1 MKIIKRNGSEAVF
14 DISKIIAAVT
24 KANNVVASNQRLTK
38 EQITAIA
45 DDVAQECQ
53 SRNHAMNV
61 EEIQDLVEDAI
72 MQTKAYEVARKY
84 ITYRY
89 VQSLRRT
96 HNTTDDRILSLIEC
110 NNEEVKQENA
120 NKNPTVNSVQRDYM
134 AGEVSKDLTMR
145 MLLPAEIVKAHE
157 DGIIHFH
164 DADYYAQHMHNCDL
178 VTLDDM
184 LQNGTVI
191 SGTLIE
197 KPHSFSTA
205 CNIATQIIAQ
215 VASNQ
220 YGGQSISLTHLAP
233 FVDISRKKIRRDTE
247 AEMKELGIDP
257 GEEKLSQIVEA
268 RLREEIKRGVQTIQ
282 YQVVTL
288 MTTNG
293 QAPFITVFM
302 YLNEAGENQRL
313 KSDLAIIVEEMLR
326 QRYQGVKN
334 EKGVWITPAFPKLIY
349 VLEDDNIRE
358 GTPYFYLTKLAAK
371 CTAKRMVPDYISEK
385 KMKEYKLSK
394 GETEGNGDVFTCMGC
409 RSFLTPDR
417 SGTGW
422 NNVANAKN
430 YVPGK
435 PKYYGRFNQGVV
447 TINLP
452 DVALSSGGEPD
463 KFWKIFDERLELCH
477 RALQYRHN
485 RLKGTLSDA
494 APILWQ
500 YGALA
505 RLKKGEPIDKL
516 LYGGYST
523 ISLGYAG
530 LYECCKY
537 MTGKSHT
544 DPAAKPFALSVMQH
558 MNDKCNEWKNAE
570 NIDYSLYGTPLE
582 STTYKFAK
590 CLQKRF
596 GIVPGITDRNYITNS
611 YHVHVT
617 EQIDAFT
624 KLKFESEF
632 QRLSPGGAISYVEVP
647 NMQDNLEAVIKVMQF
662 IYDNIMYAELN
673 TKSDYCQ
680 VCGYDGEIKIVEDD
694 GKLVWECPHCHNR
707 DQSKLNVARRTCG
720 YIGTQFWNQGR
731 TAEIKDRVLHL

>member
-14 DISKIIAAVT
+14 DITKIISAIT
-24 KANNVVASNQRLTK
+24 KANKVVPEAQRLTK
-38 EQITAIA
+38 QQIIEIS
-45 DDVAQECQ
+45 DHVQEVCYA
-53 SRNHAMNV
+53 RGHAMNV
-61 EEIQDLVEDAI
+61 EEIQDIVEDAI
-72 MQTKAYEVARKY
+72 MATGAYEVARKY

-89 VQSLRRT
+89 VQSLKRT
-96 HNTTDDRILSLIEC
+96 HNTTDDKILSLIEC
-110 NNEEVKQENA
+110 NNEEVKQENS

-145 MLLPAEIVKAHE
+145 MLLPPEIVKAHE
-157 DGIIHFH
+157 EGIIHFH

-178 VTLDDM
+178 VNLDDM

-215 VASNQ
+215 VASSQ

-233 FVDISRKKIRRDTE
+233 FVDVSRKKIRRDVE
-247 AEMKELGIDP
+247 AEMKDLGIDP
-257 GEEKLSQIVEA
+257 GEEKISEIVEK

-302 YLNEAGENQRL
+302 YLNEAGDNQRL
-313 KSDLAIIVEEMLR
+313 KSDLAIVIEEMLR

-334 EKGVWITPAFPKLIY
+334 EAGVWITPAFPKLIY
-349 VLEDDNIRE
+349 VLEDDNIYE
-358 GTPYFYLTKLAAK
+358 GQPYYYLTKLAAK

-385 KMKEYKLSK
+385 KMLEYKVDAN
-394 GETEGNGDVFTCMGC
+394 GEGHCFTCMGC
-409 RSFLTPDR
+409 RSFLTPYIDE
-417 SGTGW
+417 
-422 NNVANAKN
+422 N
-430 YVPGK
+430 GK

-447 TINLP
+447 TINLV
-452 DVALSSGGEPD
+452 DVALSSGGDFD
-463 KFWKIFDERLELCH
+463 KFWQLFDERLELCH
-477 RALQYRHN
+477 KALMCRHN

-530 LYECCKY
+530 LDECCKY

-544 DPAAKPFALSVMQH
+544 DPAAKPFALNVMQH
-558 MNDKCNEWKNAE
+558 MNDACAKWKNQH
-570 NIDYSLYGTPLE
+570 NIDFSLYGTPLE

-596 GIVPGITDRNYITNS
+596 GVVPGITDRNYITNS

-617 EQIDAFT
+617 EHIDAFT

-632 QRLSPGGAISYVEVP
+632 QKLSPGGAISYVEVP

-662 IYDNIMYAELN
+662 IYENIMYAELN

-680 VCGYDGEIKIVEDD
+680 VCGYDGEIQIVPED
-694 GKLVWECPHCHNR
+694 GKLVWECPKCHNR
-707 DQSKLNVARRTCG
+707 DQNKLNVARRTCG

>member
-1 MKIIKRNGSEAVF
+1 MKIIKRNGSEVPF
-14 DISKIIAAVT
+14 DITKIITAVT
-24 KANNVVASNQRLTK
+24 KASDSVSRKSSLTQ
-38 EQITAIA
+38 EQILSIA
-45 DDVAQECQ
+45 NDVTEQCQ
-53 SRNHAMNV
+53 ALNRAVSV
-61 EEIQDLVEDAI
+61 EEIQDMVENKLMDIQAHD
-72 MQTKAYEVARKY
+72 VARHY

-89 VQSLRRT
+89 VQSLKRQT
-96 HNTTDDRILSLIEC
+96 NTTDERILSLIEC
-110 NNEEVKQENA
+110 QNEEVKQENA

-134 AGEVSKDLTMR
+134 AGEISKDLTAR
-145 MLLPAEIVKAHE
+145 LLLDPEIVKAHNE
-157 DGIIHFH
+157 GLIHFH
-164 DADYYAQHMHNCDL
+164 DSDYFAQHMHNCDL
-178 VTLDDM
+178 VNLEDM

-191 SGTLIE
+191 SGTYIE

-233 FVDISRKKIRRDTE
+233 FVDVSRKKIAAEVE
-247 AEMKELGIDP
+247 AEMEGLDVTPERKKE
-257 GEEKLSQIVEA
+257 IVER
-268 RLREEIKRGVQTIQ
+268 RLRNEINRGVQTIQ

-302 YLNEAGENQRL
+302 YLGEARNAQE
-313 KSDLAIIVEEMLR
+313 KADLAIIIEETIR

-334 EKGVWITPAFPKLIY
+334 EAGVWITPAFPKLIY
-349 VLEDDNIRE
+349 VLEEDNIRP
-358 GTPYFYLTKLAAK
+358 GTPYYYLTELAAK

-385 KMKEYKLSK
+385 KMLELKVDKN
-394 GETEGNGDVFTCMGC
+394 GEGHCYTCMGC
-409 RSFLTPDR
+409 RSFLTP
-417 SGTGW
+417 
-422 NNVANAKN
+422 
-430 YVPGK
+430 YVDPETGK

-447 TINLP
+447 TINLV
-452 DVALSSGGEPD
+452 DVALSSKGNFE
-463 KFWKIFDERLELCH
+463 KFWKIFDERLALCH
-477 RALQYRHN
+477 RALQARHK
-485 RLKGTLSDA
+485 RLLGTPSDA

-505 RLKKGEPIDKL
+505 RLKKGEKIDKL
-516 LYGGYST
+516 LFGGYST

-530 LYECCKY
+530 LYECVKY

-544 DPAAKPFALSVMQH
+544 DAGAKPFALSVMQH
-558 MNDKCNEWKNAE
+558 MNDKCNEWKKAE
-570 NIDYSLYGTPLE
+570 NMDYSLYGTPLE

-596 GIVPGITDRNYITNS
+596 GIVPGITDKNYITNS
-611 YHVHVT
+611 YHVHVS
-617 EQIDAFT
+617 EHIDAFT

-632 QRLSPGGAISYVEVP
+632 QKLSPGGAISYVEVP
-647 NMQDNLEAVIKVMQF
+647 NMQDNLEAVMSVLQF

-694 GKLVWECPHCHNR
+694 GKLVWECPKCGNR
-707 DQSKLNVARRTCG
+707 DQNKLNVARRTCG

-731 TAEIKDRVLHL
+731 TQEIKDRVLHL